1 MQKESNSH
9 KSTLRDTSSTK
20 SMESLEAENE
30 KLREEVAR
38 LLDLLTVV
46 CEKNIMLHDECE
58 WEEYVPDKDDR
69 LDSPFDEYYGDS
81 DWEMYEDEL

>member
-1 MQKESNSH
+1 M
-9 KSTLRDTSSTK
+9 
-20 SMESLEAENE
+20 
-30 KLREEVAR
+30 
-38 LLDLLTVV
+38 V
-46 CEKNIMLHDECE
+46 CEKNIMLHDERE